1 MYEFYQIKKKDIIL
15 ILVGTF
21 FMAASINFAYDPMNM
36 VTGGVT
42 GLGIAV
48 EDLTKRFFN
57 FGPPVWMTNLIC
69 NIPLFLFAY
78 RILGKNALGKTLFAA
93 IALTIFLYLLPIKSM
108 VGEDYLLASVFG
120 GVIGGAGI
128 GFVLSAMATTGG
140 TDLLCMLIHEKKKY
154 YSVPRLLSIVD
165 GIVVL
170 MGVFVFGI
178 NRALYA
184 VIAVYITSKVSDGML
199 EGMKFAKMTYII
211 SDYAKEIAD
220 EILQKIGRGVTGLNA
235 EGMYSN
241 SEKKMLLCV
250 VGKKE
255 IVEVIQI
262 INQIDPKAFVIVSD
276 IREVMGEGFIEI
288 KQ

>member
-1 MYEFYQIKKKDIIL
+1 MYGFYQIKKRDIIL

-48 EDLTKRFFN
+48 EDLTKRFFS

-78 RILGKNALGKTLFAA
+78 RILGKSALGKTLFAA
-93 IALTIFLYLLPIKSM
+93 IALTIFLYVLPVKSM

-120 GVIGGAGI
+120 GVVGGAGI

-154 YSVPRLLSIVD
+154 YSVPRLLSVVD

>member
-1 MYEFYQIKKKDIIL
+1 
-15 ILVGTF
+15 
-21 FMAASINFAYDPMNM
+21 
-36 VTGGVT
+36 
-42 GLGIAV
+42 
-48 EDLTKRFFN
+48 
-57 FGPPVWMTNLIC
+57 
-69 NIPLFLFAY
+69 
-78 RILGKNALGKTLFAA
+78 
-93 IALTIFLYLLPIKSM
+93 
-108 VGEDYLLASVFG
+108 
-120 GVIGGAGI
+120 
-128 GFVLSAMATTGG
+128 MATTGG